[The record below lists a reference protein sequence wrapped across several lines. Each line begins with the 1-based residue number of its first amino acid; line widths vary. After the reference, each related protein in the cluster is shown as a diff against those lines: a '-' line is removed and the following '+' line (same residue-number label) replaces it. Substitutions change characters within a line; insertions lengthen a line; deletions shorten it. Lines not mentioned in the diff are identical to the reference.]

1 MQFSDKMKR
10 NNKLIKS
17 NTRDKINNL
26 TTPKCLITNIC
37 NSKYDDSDFDDDEL
51 RKDLLDAKV
60 AIDQLDVSLKLVLYH
75 KLIKSSK
82 LWLYFY

>member
-17 NTRDKINNL
+17 NTRDKINDL
-26 TTPKCLITNIC
+26 TTPKCYSTNIR

-51 RKDLLDAKV
+51 RKDLHDAKV
-60 AIDQLDVSLKLVLYH
+60 AIDQLDVS
-75 KLIKSSK
+75 
-82 LWLYFY
+82 